1 MKTNPFRIILVTAW
15 KDLQVIFRDRG
26 FLVVVLLLPAVF
38 SIFFG
43 TINQQAIEN
52 SRSSI
57 TFPVAIVNQ
66 DAGAYG
72 SQIAKIMTDID
83 VLKLTTL
90 DTPAEAE
97 ALVRDS
103 QVVAAVLIPPNLTQQ
118 VDAYQ
123 PSQVTVLVDPTQQ
136 NFGGIVTGIMKE
148 VVSPVVLVGELSYGI
163 RTLLADYSPYQQA
176 DEATRRG
183 FVAQSLAV
191 NMAQVQKMQSEP
203 WVKVSARNSEGEDL
217 VIVPDNLFAMIV
229 PMFTV
234 MFAFFIVGTVGA
246 ELLKEKQE
254 GSLRRLMAA
263 PIPRGAIVAGKMLAY
278 LVLVLIQVALIF
290 GGASLIFDMP
300 LGNSPLALLLVTI
313 AVGLSA
319 TGLGMLLAAVSK
331 TDRQADST
339 GLLLG
344 FLLAGLGGCFSFSA
358 VPLYKGGGLMQT
370 VTRFIPQGQAVY
382 AFDKLL
388 VEGKGLLAVLP
399 NIGVLLLMAL
409 VFFAIAVWRF
419 KYE

>member
-1 MKTNPFRIILVTAW
+1 MKNNPFRIILVTAW

-57 TFPVAIVNQ
+57 TFPVALVNQ

-72 SQIAKIMTDID
+72 GQIAKIMASID

-90 DTPAEAE
+90 ATPAEAE
-97 ALVRDS
+97 TLVRDS
-103 QVVAAVLIPPNLTQQ
+103 QVVAAVLIPANLSQQ

-123 PSQVTVLVDPTQQ
+123 PSQITVLVDPTQQ
-136 NFGGIVTGIMKE
+136 NFGGIVTGIIKE

-163 RTLLADYSPYQQA
+163 RTLLADYPPYQQA
-176 DEATRRG
+176 DQATRRG

-191 NMAQVQKMQSEP
+191 NMTQVQKMQSDP
-203 WVKVSARNSEGEDL
+203 WVKVSARNSAGQDL

-300 LGNSPLALLLVTI
+300 LGNSPLALLLVTL

-319 TGLGMLLAAVSK
+319 TGLGMLLAAISK

-344 FLLAGLGGCFSFSA
+344 FLLAGLGGCFSFTA

>member
-1 MKTNPFRIILVTAW
+1 MKNNPFRIILVTAW

-57 TFPVAIVNQ
+57 TFPVALVNQ

-72 SQIAKIMTDID
+72 GQIAKIMASID

-90 DTPAEAE
+90 ATPAEAE
-97 ALVRDS
+97 TLVRDS
-103 QVVAAVLIPPNLTQQ
+103 QVVAAVLIPANLSQQ

-123 PSQVTVLVDPTQQ
+123 PSQITVLVDPTQQ
-136 NFGGIVTGIMKE
+136 NFGGIVTGIIKE

-163 RTLLADYSPYQQA
+163 RTLLADYPPYQQA
-176 DEATRRG
+176 DQATRRG

-191 NMAQVQKMQSEP
+191 NMTQVQKMQSDP
-203 WVKVSARNSEGEDL
+203 WVKVSARNSAGQDL

-300 LGNSPLALLLVTI
+300 LGNSPLALLLVTL

-319 TGLGMLLAAVSK
+319 TGLGMLLAAISK

-344 FLLAGLGGCFSFSA
+344 FLLAGLGGCFSFTA

-399 NIGVLLLMAL
+399 NSGVLLLMAL

>member
-57 TFPVAIVNQ
+57 TFPVALVNQ

-72 SQIAKIMTDID
+72 SQIAKIMADID

-103 QVVAAVLIPPNLTQQ
+103 QVVAAVLIPSNLTQQ

-163 RTLLADYSPYQQA
+163 RTLLADYTPYQQA

-203 WVKVSARNSEGEDL
+203 WVKVSARNSEGQDL
-217 VIVPDNLFAMIV
+217 VIVPDNIFAMIV

-300 LGNSPLALLLVTI
+300 LGNSPLALLLVTL
-313 AVGLSA
+313 AVGLAA
-319 TGLGMLLAAVSK
+319 TGLGMLLAAISK

-344 FLLAGLGGCFSFSA
+344 FLLAGLGGCFSFSV

-388 VEGKGLLAVLP
+388 IEGKDLLAVLP
-399 NIGVLLLMAL
+399 NIGILLLMAL
-409 VFFAIAVWRF
+409 IFFAIAVWRF

>member
-1 MKTNPFRIILVTAW
+1 MKTNPLRIILVTAW
-15 KDLQVIFRDRG
+15 KDLQIIFRDRG

-57 TFPVAIVNQ
+57 TFPVALVNQ

-72 SQIAKIMTDID
+72 SQIAKIMAGID

-90 DTPAEAE
+90 ETPAEAE

-103 QVVAAVLIPPNLTQQ
+103 QVVAAVLIPPDLTRQ
-118 VDAYQ
+118 VDSYQ

-136 NFGGIVTGIMKE
+136 NFGGIVTGIIKE

-163 RTLLADYSPYQQA
+163 RTLLADYTPYQQA

-191 NMAQVQKMQSEP
+191 NMSQVQKMQSEP
-203 WVKVSARNSEGEDL
+203 WVKVSARNSEGKDL

-246 ELLKEKQE
+246 ELLKEKQA

-263 PIPRGAIVAGKMLAY
+263 PIPRSAIIAGKMLAY

-300 LGNSPLALLLVTI
+300 LGNSPLALLLVTL
-313 AVGLSA
+313 AVGLAA
-319 TGLGMLLAAVSK
+319 TGLGMLLAAISK

-344 FLLAGLGGCFSFSA
+344 FLLAGLGGCFSFDV

-388 VEGKGLLAVLP
+388 IEGKDLVAVLP

-409 VFFAIAVWRF
+409 IFFAIAVWRF